1 MKIGFIGL
9 GKMGMNMVERTL
21 NGGHEVV
28 VYNRTYAKTE
38 IAAKKGAI
46 PTKSL
51 EELIQMLPKPK
62 IIWLMLP
69 AGDVTEEH
77 IQQLSELLTPSD
89 FLIDGGNA
97 FYQDSTRRAQMLA
110 KKKINFLD
118 VGVSGGIWGLQQGY
132 CMMIGG
138 DKNNFQRIEPLLKTL
153 SPENGYAHVGKN
165 GAGHFVKMVHNGI
178 EYAMLQAYG
187 EGFEILHSKKEFNL
201 DLAKIADLWNHGSVI
216 RSWLLELTKN
226 AFVDDPRLTSVDG
239 IVPDSGEGRWTVKEA
254 VDLNV
259 PAPAITASLLQR
271 FRSRQKSSFASKLIA
286 ALRNQFGGH
295 KVVKKK
301 E

>member
-1 MKIGFIGL
+1 MKIGFVGL
-9 GKMGMNMVERTL
+9 GKMGMSMVDRAL
-21 NGGHEVV
+21 NGGHEIV

-46 PTKSL
+46 PAKSL
-51 EELIQMLPKPK
+51 QGVIQLLPKPK

-69 AGDVTEEH
+69 AGDVTENH
-77 IQQLSELLTPSD
+77 WQQLSELLMPND
-89 FLIDGGNA
+89 LLIDGGNA
-97 FYQDSTRRAQMLA
+97 FYQDSMRRAEIFA
-110 KKKINFLD
+110 KKKINFVD
-118 VGVSGGIWGLQQGY
+118 VGVSGGVWGLEHGY

-138 DKNNFQRIEPLLKTL
+138 DEKHFKLIEPLLKTL
-153 SPENGYAHVGKN
+153 APKNGYAYVGKH
-165 GAGHFVKMVHNGI
+165 GSGHFVKMVHNGI

-187 EGFEILHSKKEFNL
+187 EGFEILHNKKEFDL

-226 AFVDDPRLTSVDG
+226 IFADDPRLNSVDG
-239 IVPDSGEGRWTVKEA
+239 IVPDSGEGRWVVKEA

-271 FRSRQKSSFASKLIA
+271 FRSRQKSSFAAKLIA
-286 ALRNQFGGH
+286 ALRHKFGGH
-295 KVVKKK
+295 RILKR

>member
-1 MKIGFIGL
+1 MKIGFAGL
-9 GKMGMNMVERTL
+9 GKMGMNMVERL
-21 NGGHEVV
+21 LRGGHEIV

-38 IAAKKGAI
+38 SAAKKGAI
-46 PTKSL
+46 PASSL
-51 EELIQMLPKPK
+51 EELIQMLPKPR

-69 AGDVTEEH
+69 AGDVTEKYF
-77 IQQLSELLTPSD
+77 QQLDELLAPGD
-89 FLIDGGNA
+89 ILIDGGNA
-97 FYQDSTRRAQMLA
+97 FYQDSMCRAGMLA
-110 KKKINFLD
+110 KKKINFVD
-118 VGVSGGIWGLQQGY
+118 VGVSGGIWGQKLGY
-132 CMMIGG
+132 CMMVGG
-138 DKNNFQRIEPLLKTL
+138 DKSNFQQIEPLLKTL
-153 SPENGYAHVGKN
+153 APPENGYTYVGKH
-165 GAGHFVKMVHNGI
+165 GSGHFVKMVHNGI

-216 RSWLLELTKN
+216 RSWLLELTKS
-226 AFVDDPRLTSVDG
+226 AFADDPRLESVDG

-271 FRSRQKSSFASKLIA
+271 FRSRQKSSFSSKLIA

-295 KVVKKK
+295 TIEKRK
-301 E
+301 

>member
-1 MKIGFIGL
+1 MKIGFVGL
-9 GKMGMNMVERTL
+9 GKMGMNMVERAL
-21 NGGHEVV
+21 HGGHEIV

-46 PTKSL
+46 PAKSL
-51 EELIQMLPKPK
+51 KELIQILPASK

-69 AGDVTEEH
+69 AGDVTEDYF
-77 IQQLSELLTPSD
+77 QQLSKLLAPNNL
-89 FLIDGGNA
+89 LIDGGNA
-97 FYQDSTRRAQMLA
+97 FYQDSMRRADMLA
-110 KKKINFLD
+110 RKKINFVD
-118 VGVSGGIWGLQQGY
+118 VGVSGGVWGLKHGY

-138 DKNNFQRIEPLLKTL
+138 DENNFRQIEPLLKTL
-153 SPENGYAHVGKN
+153 APENGYAYIGKC
-165 GAGHFVKMVHNGI
+165 GSGHFVKMVHNGI

-216 RSWLLELTKN
+216 RSWLLELAKKVF
-226 AFVDDPRLTSVDG
+226 ADDPRLDAVDG

-259 PAPAITASLLQR
+259 PAPAITVSLLQR
-271 FRSRQKSSFASKLIA
+271 FRSRQKSSFAAKLIA
-286 ALRNQFGGH
+286 VLRNQFGGH
-295 KVVKKK
+295 EVVKR